1 MSFEQRLVTAIA
13 ALWAVGCTTPTEPL
27 ALPVS
32 VQLVELRSESELRA
46 WPFTPSIEGGTGVRV
61 RGFGPFSCGSGV
73 GAAVL
78 RANRLTVTISPSLE
92 PPICPAIYATWR
104 PFEATVS
111 LPPGSYQVRAIV
123 TGQTGRAEFTVRVL
137 GPQE

>member
-1 MSFEQRLVTAIA
+1 MSYEQRLATAIA
-13 ALWAVGCTTPTEPL
+13 ALGAIGCTTPTEPL

-32 VQLVELRSESELRA
+32 VQLVELRSEGELRA
-46 WPFTPSIEGGTGVRV
+46 WPFTPSIEGGTTVRV

-73 GAAVL
+73 GAALL
-78 RANRLTVTISPSLE
+78 RAERLTITISPSLE
-92 PPICPAIYATWR
+92 LPICPAIYATWR

-111 LPPGSYQVRAIV
+111 LPPGSYRVSAIV

-137 GPQE
+137 GPGE